1 MAHPEGRLQPLLDPA
16 CRHIRRCY
24 LRAIVGAARYTGSM
38 TTHTENLRKISAQL
52 VSVTDA
58 MKAIHEQV
66 RSLAPVIKQIGE
78 QLQEEQAKPEPQPI
92 QSPMDLIQAFKRLSE
107 NPTPNTAR
115 RQQTIAD
122 VKAAFAQPLVTTPSE
137 ATKATAAASFVN
149 VQTIPGRN
157 LTDQARH
164 LLRNGHSYNDAIQL
178 LQLAHPSK
186 TREHVRRAAGRA
198 RDTK

>member
-1 MAHPEGRLQPLLDPA
+1 
-16 CRHIRRCY
+16 
-24 LRAIVGAARYTGSM
+24 M
-38 TTHTENLRKISAQL
+38 TTHTENLRKAARQL
-52 VSVTDA
+52 NDVTEA
-58 MKAIHEQV
+58 MKGLQATV
-66 RSLAPVIKQIGE
+66 KSLAPILDQIGQ
-78 QLQEEQAKPEPQPI
+78 QLQQEAAQPAAAPI

-107 NPTPNTAR
+107 NPNPASKQRLTS
-115 RQQTIAD
+115 
-122 VKAAFAQPLVTTPSE
+122 QPLPVVTTPNE
-137 ATKATAAASFVN
+137 ALKAAAAAASFVN

-198 RDTK
+198 RTTK